1 MFHIFNRKRF
11 LVDALSGFVDIH
23 NHILPGID
31 DGAKTVK
38 DSVELIKEFASIGV
52 TNFIATPHIMQDYYP
67 NTKDT
72 IQGALHTLKNELLN
86 KGLTDI
92 AIDAAAE
99 HMIDAHFEELV
110 EQGEVIPLRSE
121 HLLVEMSYLE
131 ASLNFKDAIQKVA
144 SSGLFPVL
152 AHPER
157 YGYLHHK
164 RSKFHK
170 YKKNGILFQLNLLS
184 LSDYYGKEIYK
195 TANYLLDNELIE
207 FVGTDIHNIH
217 QLQALKEVKISKSLM
232 EKVYPI
238 IKNTIDI
245 FY

>member
-1 MFHIFNRKRF
+1 M
-11 LVDALSGFVDIH
+11 DALGGFVDIH

-38 DSVELIKEFASIGV
+38 DSIDLLKGFESFGV

-72 IQGALHTLKNELLN
+72 IHASFHHLKSELLN
-86 KGLTDI
+86 QGITDV
-92 AIDAAAE
+92 AIDASAE

-110 EQGEVIPLRSE
+110 AQKEILPLRSE

-131 ASLNFKDAIQKVA
+131 VSLNFEDAIQKVT

-164 RSKFHK
+164 KSKFHE
-170 YKKNGILFQLNLLS
+170 YKKNGVLFQLNLLS
-184 LSDYYGKEIYK
+184 LSDYYGKDIHAS
-195 TANYLLDNELIE
+195 ANYLINNKLIE
-207 FVGTDIHNIH
+207 FVGSDIHNIH
-217 QLQALKEVKISKSLM
+217 QLNALKEVKVSKSLI
-232 EKVYPI
+232 EKVNPI
-238 IKNTIDI
+238 IQNTIDV

>member
-1 MFHIFNRKRF
+1 MFHIFNKKRF

-31 DGAKTVK
+31 DGAKTVSE
-38 DSVELIKEFASIGV
+38 SVELIKEFASIGV

-72 IQGALHTLKNELLN
+72 IHNALHTLKNELLN
-86 KGLTDI
+86 RGLTNV
-92 AIDAAAE
+92 AVDAAAE
-99 HMIDAHFEELV
+99 HMIDANFEELV
-110 EQGEVIPLRSE
+110 ERGEVIPLRSE

-131 ASLNFKDAIQKVA
+131 ASLNFEVAVQKVA

-164 RSKFHK
+164 RSKYHE
-170 YKKNGILFQLNLLS
+170 YKKNGVLFQLNLLS
-184 LSDYYGKEIYK
+184 LSDYYGKEIHT

-207 FVGTDIHNIH
+207 FVGTDIHNVH
-217 QLQALKEVKISKSLM
+217 QLKALKEVKISKSLM

-238 IKNTIDI
+238 IKNTIDS